1 MVIVIMI
8 MLLIMLMLMLMLMIA
23 CMVMIM
29 IMIMIM
35 IVVMIT
41 IMLAGLLWVTA
52 RTQPAQGGCRLLAF
66 PEGSVTDYL
75 SGCYRR
81 IGKHSGENRSIALH
95 VVTVDQTHQLA
106 LAHLVCLR
114 NGSLALRGPLLPPSL
129 LNNAP
134 RQGG

>member
-1 MVIVIMI
+1 
-8 MLLIMLMLMLMLMIA
+8 MLPLLFLANQQVPPDHNNLYE
-23 CMVMIM
+23 
-29 IMIMIM
+29 
-35 IVVMIT
+35 VV
-41 IMLAGLLWVTA
+41 
-52 RTQPAQGGCRLLAF
+52 
-66 PEGSVTDYL
+66 
-75 SGCYRR
+75 
-81 IGKHSGENRSIALH
+81 KKALH